1 WEQTLVGKPRNGMSN
16 ERLVKKISS
25 LKPRQPV
32 TIRAMT
38 QDADGKLWQSF
49 AGFYADRRGI
59 VDLEAQ
65 APANGNYR
73 GIDAMGLIRSMN
85 VSGVDYNR
93 ARFTYKRADPLIF
106 KFSLEVDGKTLAS
119 TEVIR

>member
-1 WEQTLVGKPRNGMSN
+1 MLQKIWAPLFLLILVSVLVSVAAIACGQTLVVQPRDGMSD
-16 ERLVKKISS
+16 ERLVMKISS

-38 QDADGKLWQSF
+38 QDADGRLWQSF

-65 APANGNYR
+65 APANGTYR
-73 GIDAMGLIRSMN
+73 GIDAMGLIR
-85 VSGVDYNR
+85 
-93 ARFTYKRADPLIF
+93 
-106 KFSLEVDGKTLAS
+106 
-119 TEVIR
+119 